1 MDEKSL
7 GSIRDEEL
15 ADVSGGAE
23 GRSVGADFDTV
34 PVSELYKAPLCT
46 ITPVSAKSG
55 AEIAL
60 EAVRA
65 SVKVGHSLEVPSPQD
80 QRTTI
85 TGYSQAGAD
94 NMFAVSKFIGE
105 D

>member
-1 MDEKSL
+1 MDENSL

-15 ADVSGGAE
+15 ADVAGGAE

-55 AEIAL
+55 
-60 EAVRA
+60 
-65 SVKVGHSLEVPSPQD
+65 
-80 QRTTI
+80 
-85 TGYSQAGAD
+85 
-94 NMFAVSKFIGE
+94 
-105 D
+105 

>member
-15 ADVSGGAE
+15 TNVAGGAE

-60 EAVRA
+60 DAVRA
-65 SVKVGHSLEVPSPQD
+65 SVKVGHSAEGLSPKD
-80 QRTTI
+80 HSTII
-85 TGYSQAGAD
+85 TGYSQSGAKT
-94 NMFAVSKFIGE
+94 MSAVPRFIGE

>member
-7 GSIRDEEL
+7 DSIRDEEL
-15 ADVSGGAE
+15 TDVAGGAE

-34 PVSELYKAPLCT
+34 PVSELYDAPLYT
-46 ITPVSAKSG
+46 ITPVSAKSE

-65 SVKVGHSLEVPSPQD
+65 SVKVGHSIESPSTKD